1 MGRDPGALAW
11 PSHLLT
17 GLTSVGLILPGALVG
32 DSHVMDFAKHVT
44 EPLDSSK
51 ERH

>member
-11 PSHLLT
+11 ASHLLT
-17 GLTSVGLILPGALVG
+17 GLTLVGLILPGALVV
-32 DSHVMDFAKHVT
+32 DSHVVDFAEHVT
-44 EPLDSSK
+44 EPLDSK